1 MAQRN
6 KTLEQIDSLFH
17 PRSVAVVGVP
27 RGMKMGKLFLVAL
40 RDQGFPGTIYPVNPE
55 AGEIDGLRAYPSVL
69 AIPEPVDL
77 AILLV
82 PHHKSLP
89 VLKECAK
96 RGVRGAVLFTAGFG
110 ETGTQQGQALE
121 RELAALAKE
130 SGMRI
135 IGPNCMGIYAPG
147 SGLSFFPELPK
158 EAGPIGMISQSGS
171 LGNILGRLAHQ
182 KGLRFSKV
190 VSIGNQCDLTASDFM
205 EYLAL
210 DPDTGLITAY
220 LEGVR
225 DGRRFLETLRLAC
238 RNKPV
243 LLWKVGLTP
252 EGAKAAMS
260 HTGSLG
266 GSGEI
271 WKAVAAQA
279 GATLVEGFEAWVDAL
294 MSFAFL
300 DRPIGARVAIL
311 SGPGGLAVSAAE
323 ACGKEG
329 LMLAE
334 LSEATKKKLSQVVP
348 PTGTSLMNPVDVGL
362 TASFDMKIYVE
373 SAKALALDPGV
384 DVVLVIG
391 MGFSQ
396 EANRQYAQAMI
407 QLRRETGK
415 PFLMVNIPGFDPE
428 MGKAFLEAGVP
439 FFETAERALK
449 SYRLIWKDAMLRKA
463 NCANWTSCPAQG

>member
-1 MAQRN
+1 MQLEN
-6 KTLEQIDSLFH
+6 KRLQQIDSLFH

-27 RGMKMGKLFLVAL
+27 RGLKMGKLFLVAL
-40 RDQGFPGTIYPVNPE
+40 RDQGFSGTIYPVNPE
-55 AGEIDGLRAYPSVL
+55 ASEIDGLRAYPSVAAL
-69 AIPEPVDL
+69 PEPVDL

-89 VLKECAK
+89 VLKECVQ
-96 RGVRGAVLFTAGFG
+96 RGVKGVVLFTAGFG

-121 RELAALAKE
+121 RELEALARE

-171 LGNILGRLAHQ
+171 LGNILGRLANQ

-205 EYLAL
+205 EYMAS

-220 LEGVR
+220 LEGVK
-225 DGRRFLETLRLAC
+225 DGRRFLEALRLAC
-238 RNKPV
+238 KKKPV

-271 WKAVAAQA
+271 WRAVAAQA
-279 GATLVEGFEAWVDAL
+279 GATLVEGFEDWVDSL

-300 DRPIGARVAIL
+300 GRPPGPSVAVL
-311 SGPGGLAVSAAE
+311 SGPGGLAVAAAE
-323 ACGKEG
+323 ACGREG
-329 LMLAE
+329 LRLAG
-334 LSEATKKKLSQVVP
+334 LSAATRKKLSQVVP
-348 PTGTSLMNPVDVGL
+348 PTGTSLLNPVDVGL
-362 TASFDMKIYVE
+362 TASFDMSIYVE
-373 SAKALALDPGV
+373 SARALAQDPEV
-384 DVVLVIG
+384 DVILVIG

-415 PFLMVNIPGFDPE
+415 PFLIVNIPGFDPE

-449 SYRLIWKDAMLRKA
+449 SYRLVWEDSLRRRVD
-463 NCANWTSCPAQG
+463 

>member
-1 MAQRN
+1 MDWEN
-6 KTLEQIDSLFH
+6 KSLEQIDSLFH

-40 RDQGFPGTIYPVNPE
+40 RDQGFPGAIYPVNPE
-55 AGEIDGLRAYPSVL
+55 AREIDGLRAYPSVSAL
-69 AIPEPVDL
+69 PEPVDL

-82 PHHKSLP
+82 PSHESLR
-89 VLKECAK
+89 VLKECIE
-96 RGVRGAVLFTAGFG
+96 RGVKGAVLFTAGFG
-110 ETGTQQGQALE
+110 ETGSKQGTALE
-121 RELAALAKE
+121 RELAALAKG

-171 LGNILGRLAHQ
+171 LGNILGRLAYH

-220 LEGVR
+220 LEGVK
-225 DGRRFLETLRLAC
+225 DGRRFLEALRLAC
-238 RNKPV
+238 KKKPV

-271 WKAVAAQA
+271 WRAVAAQA
-279 GATLVEGFEAWVDAL
+279 GAALVEGFEDWVDAL

-300 DRPIGARVAIL
+300 HRPLGSRVAIL
-311 SGPGGLAVSAAE
+311 SGPGGLAVAAAE
-323 ACGKEG
+323 ACGREG
-329 LMLAE
+329 LRLAA
-334 LSEATKKKLSQVVP
+334 LRPATKNRLSRVVP

-362 TASFDMKIYVE
+362 SASFDMNIYVE
-373 SAKALALDPGV
+373 SASALAQDPDV

-391 MGFSQ
+391 MGFSK
-396 EANRQYAQAMI
+396 EANSEYAQAMI
-407 QLRRETGK
+407 QLQGETAK
-415 PFLMVNIPGFDPE
+415 PFLMVNIPGFDPD
-428 MGKAFLEAGVP
+428 MGRAFLKAGIP

-449 SYRLIWKDAMLRKA
+449 SYCLLWRDSLLRGNRL
-463 NCANWTSCPAQG
+463 S